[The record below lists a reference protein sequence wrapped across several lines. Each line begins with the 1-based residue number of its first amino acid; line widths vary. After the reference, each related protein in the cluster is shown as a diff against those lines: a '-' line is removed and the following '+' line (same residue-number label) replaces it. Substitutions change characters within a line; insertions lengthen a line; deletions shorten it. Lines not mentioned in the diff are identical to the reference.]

1 MTMAT
6 PLTHDAGKG
15 NAGMETARLRLR
27 RFTPADAPA
36 LAAYRSDPEVSR
48 YQSWESPV
56 PLAAAERLAAT
67 LSAGDPRDPGW
78 FQYAVER
85 RDLPGLIGDV
95 GVCRSDDGRQAELG
109 FTFAPEFQG
118 RGYATEAVARTVEF
132 LLVEEG
138 LHRVSAGCDG
148 RNVRSAKLL
157 ERVGFRRE
165 GHLVRST
172 WIKGEWTDDVLFGL
186 LASEYPARALRDG
199 HAGHGR

>member
-1 MTMAT
+1 
-6 PLTHDAGKG
+6 
-15 NAGMETARLRLR
+15 METARLTLR
-27 RFTPADAPA
+27 RFTATDAPT

-67 LSAGDPRDPGW
+67 FSAGDPRAPGW

-85 RDLPGLIGDV
+85 REAPGLIGDL
-95 GVCRSDDGRQAELG
+95 GVCRSEDGRQAELG

-118 RGYATEAVARTVEF
+118 HGYAAEAVARTVEF

-138 LHRVSAGCDG
+138 LHRVSAACDG

-165 GHLVRST
+165 GHLVQST

-186 LASEYPARALRDG
+186 LASEYRAVPSG
-199 HAGHGR
+199 

>member
-1 MTMAT
+1 
-6 PLTHDAGKG
+6 
-15 NAGMETARLRLR
+15 METARLRLR

-56 PLAAAERLAAT
+56 PSAEAERLAAT

-85 RDLPGLIGDV
+85 LDVPGLIGDV

-118 RGYATEAVARTVEF
+118 RGYASEAVARTVEF
-132 LLVEEG
+132 LLVKEG
-138 LHRVSAGCDG
+138 LHRVSAACDG
-148 RNVRSAKLL
+148 RNVRSARLL

-186 LASEYPARALRDG
+186 LASEYPARTRTRTRARKDG
-199 HAGHGR
+199 HGPP

>member
-1 MTMAT
+1 
-6 PLTHDAGKG
+6 
-15 NAGMETARLRLR
+15 METARLLVR
-27 RFTPADAPA
+27 RFTPQDAPT

-48 YQSWESPV
+48 YQSWDSPV
-56 PLAAAERLAAT
+56 PLTEAERLAAT
-67 LSAGDPRDPGW
+67 FSAGDPGAPGW

-85 RDLPGLIGDV
+85 RDVPGLIGDV
-95 GVCRSDDGRQAELG
+95 GVCRSEDGRQAELG

-118 RGYATEAVARTVEF
+118 HGYATEAVARLVRF

-138 LHRVSAGCDG
+138 LHRLSAACDG
-148 RNVRSAKLL
+148 RNVRSARLL

-186 LASEYPARALRDG
+186 LASEFGGIRDG
-199 HAGHGR
+199 RGR

>member
-1 MTMAT
+1 
-6 PLTHDAGKG
+6 
-15 NAGMETARLRLR
+15 METARLRLR
-27 RFTPADAPA
+27 RFGPADASA

-48 YQSWESPV
+48 YQSWEPPV
-56 PLAAAERLAAT
+56 SLAEAGRLAVT
-67 LSAGDPRDPGW
+67 LSAGDARAPGW

-85 RDLPGLIGDV
+85 RDVPGLIGDV
-95 GVCRSDDGRQAELG
+95 GVCRSEDGRQAELG

-118 RGYATEAVARTVEF
+118 RGYASEAVGRVVEF

-148 RNVRSAKLL
+148 RNARSARLL

-172 WIKGEWTDDVLFGL
+172 WMKGEWTDDVLFGL
-186 LASEYPARALRDG
+186 LAEEFRARAVPGASPAR
-199 HAGHGR
+199 